1 LRTGQTL
8 NFMRPSTQNL
18 ATGHRPPYG
27 TLQNPFPDNPLT
39 VTLQLLEAGKHSFW
53 FSDRTLC
60 CQNEA
65 MNIENWWPLLSSST
79 QQWLI
84 DNNGDVV
91 PPSILDQ
98 ITAVAGHPTA
108 EASWVADNIA
118 EEFLLSDQAIDWIEE
133 AANNENSGGE

>member
-1 LRTGQTL
+1 MRNGQKCESGQTP
-8 NFMRPSTQNL
+8 N
-18 ATGHRPPYG
+18 G
-27 TLQNPFPDNPLT
+27 TT
-39 VTLQLLEAGKHSFW
+39 QLLEAEKLSFW

-65 MNIENWWPLLSSST
+65 MNIENWWPLLNSST
-79 QQWLI
+79 RQWLI

-108 EASWVADNIA
+108 EASWAADSVA

-133 AANNENSGGE
+133 AANDEIAAGE